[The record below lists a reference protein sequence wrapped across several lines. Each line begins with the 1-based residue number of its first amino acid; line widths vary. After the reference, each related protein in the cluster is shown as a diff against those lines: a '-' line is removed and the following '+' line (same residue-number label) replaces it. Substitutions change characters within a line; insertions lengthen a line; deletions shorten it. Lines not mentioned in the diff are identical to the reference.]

1 MSWLSALPIIGQGI
15 DTLLGQ
21 RNQNTSPRRAGE
33 TAYHENQQGVIGR
46 VEAAKSLGLHPL
58 SVLGGSFG
66 GSGAGIPATSNFGD
80 FAARGIEEHSRNRQW
95 KAENAMRTATE
106 KRLGIEAANAQR
118 LNQAQIKHIEKQSS
132 WIDEQIAASQEQRL
146 RETLRNQK
154 AGTGRSGDG
163 SLLTS
168 PSGVMTQYKPHEV
181 TRHVGGTTVG
191 VGPGREQIMD
201 SDGTVFERPH
211 GSQAEQ
217 SELMNMLADFSAHYG
232 IPLTTL
238 TGRTRIRNTIAGG
251 KLLASD
257 IAALLRRVNKRAKN
271 QPRSRFSTNERF
283 RSR

>member
-21 RNQNTSPRRAGE
+21 RNMNTSPRRAGE
-33 TAYHENQQGVIGR
+33 TAYKENQQGVLGR

-66 GSGAGIPATSNFGD
+66 GSGAGIPASSNFGD

-95 KAENAMRTATE
+95 KAENEMRRATE
-106 KRLGIEAANAQR
+106 KRMSTEAINAQR

-154 AGTGRSGDG
+154 AGTGRNGDG
-163 SLLTS
+163 ALLTS
-168 PSGVMTQYKPHEV
+168 PSGPMTTYKPHEV
-181 TRHVGGTTVG
+181 TRHTGGVSQG
-191 VGPGREQIMD
+191 VGPSREQIMD
-201 SDGTVFERPH
+201 TDGTVYQRPH

-217 SELMNMLADFSAHYG
+217 SEVMNTLNDLAAHFG
-232 IPLTTL
+232 VPLTHITGGGGRLQQDFRNFIRDEKMKFKTL
-238 TGRTRIRNTIAGG
+238 P
-251 KLLASD
+251 
-257 IAALLRRVNKRAKN
+257 RRV
-271 QPRSRFSTNERF
+271 ERF
-283 RSR
+283 IRRGRRYQPHEY